1 MKLSKLSLMQIRR
14 LVCLKRVYVQA
25 AQRILCSNWRWSKCR
40 QHDEGCRCCRQLK
53 IKYNS
58 SQYPNQAGQLYS
70 RLRVYQ
76 WNEKKRNNVSM
87 QTDLSKQSFSLGI
100 VFVIF
105 SMANPQ
111 NAQFLTRR
119 QYTRISNL
127 AGHPKSCVSNQT
139 GKISVLPVTWLLRL

>member
-1 MKLSKLSLMQIRR
+1 MPP
-14 LVCLKRVYVQA
+14 
-25 AQRILCSNWRWSKCR
+25 W
-40 QHDEGCRCCRQLK
+40 HDEGCRCCRQLK
-53 IKYNS
+53 IIYNS

-76 WNEKKRNNVSM
+76 WNEKKRNNFSM

-105 SMANPQ
+105 SMANSQ

-139 GKISVLPVTWLLRL
+139 GKISVLPVTWLLRLSPSWFSWICVTSEWRRVTSMGIPRLVLVNN